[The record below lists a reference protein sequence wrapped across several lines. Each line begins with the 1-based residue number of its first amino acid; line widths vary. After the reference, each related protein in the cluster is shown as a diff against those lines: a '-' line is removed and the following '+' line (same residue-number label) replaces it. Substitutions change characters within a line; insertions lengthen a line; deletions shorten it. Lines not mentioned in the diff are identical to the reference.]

1 MNEKLHLDKLWL
13 RLVRIHVCLD
23 STLFRLEILMRQL
36 KLSTKLWRTPL
47 AALLI
52 ATFLSSMAWGWQQAA
67 ATVAVTPAP
76 TLSAAERAAASLV
89 RADTIRKVTT
99 ELAAPDMQGRGTA
112 QPGGERAAR
121 YIADRFGK
129 LGLKPLGDNGT
140 YLQGIKFKSSQVMAD
155 SSIKAGDAVLKQGV
169 DFVLAPPY
177 TSEQMD
183 ATGQLVFVGYGV
195 NSAEL
200 KRNDLEGID
209 VKGKIAVILSGR
221 PQNAD
226 EAAWKKAGS
235 AMALARNLITQG
247 AAGIIVA
254 NVGSPAQP
262 YKLIAGYLSRRR
274 VQLAGAPAPAFKL
287 PPVILMGDEGLE
299 KLFAGTTATY
309 AQTLAKAQAGEF
321 ASRDLNKQASISVRI
336 KTEEAISSNVAAVL
350 EGSDPKLKD
359 QAVIYTAHYD
369 AYGVDT
375 EGRIYPGAADNALG
389 VAMIT
394 SIAEAF
400 AKSKERPR
408 RSVIFLAVTG
418 EEYGLLGAEYWVKHP
433 TWPIEKLAANLNY
446 DGIGTEIYGPVKK
459 VVGFG
464 AEYSDLGKMLED
476 VSKATGVALTP
487 DPMPE
492 EQAFYRSDHF
502 AFVKK
507 GVPALMLLGGP
518 EGEPSGWLARAKKW
532 LETDYHQTTDTV
544 QPNWNWEGPKTSATI
559 GLIIGMRVA
568 NNEAMPSWL
577 PGAPFKR
584 GA

>member
-1 MNEKLHLDKLWL
+1 
-13 RLVRIHVCLD
+13 
-23 STLFRLEILMRQL
+23 MRQRP
-36 KLSTKLWRTPL
+36 SISLWRTPL
-47 AALLI
+47 VALLI
-52 ATFLSSMAWGWQQAA
+52 ATFLSSMAPAWQQAA
-67 ATVAVTPAP
+67 ATVAVKSTSS
-76 TLSAAERAAASLV
+76 LSETERKTAALV
-89 RADTIRKVTT
+89 RAETIRKVTT
-99 ELAAPDMQGRGTA
+99 ELSAPDMQGRGTA

-121 YIADRFGK
+121 YIADRFMK

-140 YLQGIKFKSSQVMAD
+140 YLQAIKFKSSQALPD
-155 SSIKAGDAVLKQGV
+155 SFIKAGDAVLKQGA

-177 TSEQMD
+177 TSDQMD
-183 ATGQLVFVGYGV
+183 ASGQLVFVGYGV
-195 NSAEL
+195 KSEEL

-209 VKGKIAVILSGR
+209 VKGKIVVIMSGR

-235 AMALARNLITQG
+235 SMSLARNLVMQG
-247 AAGIIVA
+247 AAGIILA
-254 NVGSPAQP
+254 NFGSKAQP
-262 YKLIAGYLSRRR
+262 YKTLADYLSRRR
-274 VQLAGAPAPAFKL
+274 VQLADAPVPPFKL
-287 PPVILMGDEGLE
+287 PPIILMGDEGLE
-299 KLFAGTTATY
+299 KLFAGTGATY
-309 AQTLAKAQAGEF
+309 AQALAKAQAGEF
-321 ASRDLNKQASISVRI
+321 ASRDLNKQASISVRT
-336 KTEEAISSNVAAVL
+336 KSEEAVSSNVVGIL

-359 QAVIYTAHYD
+359 QAVVYTAHYD
-369 AYGVDT
+369 AYGIDAA
-375 EGRIYPGAADNALG
+375 GRIFPGAADNALG

-400 AKSKERPR
+400 TKSKEKPR
-408 RSVIFLAVTG
+408 RSIIFLAVTG

-433 TWPIEKLAANLNY
+433 TWPLEKIAADLNF

-464 AEYSDLGKMLED
+464 AEYSDLGKTLED
-476 VSKATGVALTP
+476 VLQATGVALTP

-518 EGEPSGWLARAKKW
+518 DGETAVWMARAKKW
-532 LETDYHQTTDTV
+532 LETDYHQPTDTV
-544 QPNWNWEGPKTSATI
+544 QPNWNWEGPRTSATI

-568 NNEAMPSWL
+568 NAEAMPAWL

-584 GA
+584 G

>member
-1 MNEKLHLDKLWL
+1 
-13 RLVRIHVCLD
+13 VCLE
-23 STLFRLEILMRQL
+23 STLFPPVEILMRQRP
-36 KLSTKLWRTPL
+36 SISLWRTPL
-47 AALLI
+47 VALLI
-52 ATFLSSMAWGWQQAA
+52 ATFLSSMAPAWQQAA
-67 ATVAVTPAP
+67 ATVAVKSTSS
-76 TLSAAERAAASLV
+76 LSETERKTAALV
-89 RADTIRKVTT
+89 RAETIRKVTT
-99 ELAAPDMQGRGTA
+99 ELSAPDMQGRGTA

-121 YIADRFGK
+121 YIADRFMK

-140 YLQGIKFKSSQVMAD
+140 YLQAIKFKSSQALPD
-155 SSIKAGDAVLKQGV
+155 SFIKAGDAVLKQGA

-177 TSEQMD
+177 TSDQMD
-183 ATGQLVFVGYGV
+183 ASGQLVFVGYGV
-195 NSAEL
+195 KSEEL

-209 VKGKIAVILSGR
+209 VKGKIVVIMSGR

-235 AMALARNLITQG
+235 SMSLARNLVMQG
-247 AAGIIVA
+247 AAGIILA
-254 NVGSPAQP
+254 NFGSKAQP
-262 YKLIAGYLSRRR
+262 YKTLADYLSRRR
-274 VQLAGAPAPAFKL
+274 VQLADAPVPPFKL
-287 PPVILMGDEGLE
+287 PPIILMGDEGLE
-299 KLFAGTTATY
+299 KLFAGTGATY
-309 AQTLAKAQAGEF
+309 AQALAKAQAGEF
-321 ASRDLNKQASISVRI
+321 ASRDLNKQASISVRT
-336 KTEEAISSNVAAVL
+336 KSEEAVSSNVVGIL

-359 QAVIYTAHYD
+359 QAVVYTAHYD
-369 AYGVDT
+369 AYGIDAA
-375 EGRIYPGAADNALG
+375 GRIFPGAADNALG

-400 AKSKERPR
+400 TKSKEKPR
-408 RSVIFLAVTG
+408 RSIIFLAVTG

-433 TWPIEKLAANLNY
+433 TWPLEKIAADLNF

-464 AEYSDLGKMLED
+464 AEYSDLGKTLED
-476 VSKATGVALTP
+476 VLQATGVALTP

-518 EGEPSGWLARAKKW
+518 DGETAVWMARAKKW
-532 LETDYHQTTDTV
+532 LETDYHQPTDTV
-544 QPNWNWEGPKTSATI
+544 QPNWNWEGPRTSATI

-568 NNEAMPSWL
+568 NAEAMPAWL

-584 GA
+584 G

>member
-1 MNEKLHLDKLWL
+1 M
-13 RLVRIHVCLD
+13 
-23 STLFRLEILMRQL
+23 
-36 KLSTKLWRTPL
+36 
-47 AALLI
+47 AL
-52 ATFLSSMAWGWQQAA
+52 GWQQAA
-67 ATVAVTPAP
+67 ATATVRPAP
-76 TLSAAERAAASLV
+76 TLTAAERAAASLIS
-89 RADTIRKVTT
+89 ADAIRKMTT
-99 ELAAPDMQGRGTA
+99 ELSAPAMEGRGTA

-121 YIADRFGK
+121 YIADRFAK

-140 YLQGIKFKSSQVMAD
+140 YLQGIKFKSSQVLAD
-155 SSIKAGDAVLKQGV
+155 SSIKAGDAVLKPGA
-169 DFVLAPPY
+169 DFVLLPPY
-177 TSEQMD
+177 TSQQID
-183 ATGQLVFVGYGV
+183 ASGQLVFVGYGV

-209 VKGKIAVILSGR
+209 VKGKIAVIVGGR

-226 EAAWKKAGS
+226 EAAWKKLGS
-235 AMALARNLITQG
+235 PVALARSLAAQG
-247 AAGIIVA
+247 AAGIILA
-254 NVGSPAQP
+254 NFGSQAQP
-262 YKLIAGYLSRRR
+262 YKVIANYLSRRR
-274 VQLAGAPAPAFKL
+274 VQVAGGAVPQPG
-287 PPVILMGDEGLE
+287 PPLILMGDEGLE
-299 KLFAGTTATY
+299 KLFAGTGATY
-309 AQTLAKAQAGEF
+309 AQTLAKAQAGEPV
-321 ASRDLNKQASISVRI
+321 SKDLNKQANISIRI
-336 KTEEAISSNVAAVL
+336 KIEEAISSNVVGVV
-350 EGSDPKLKD
+350 EGSDPKLKE

-369 AYGVDT
+369 AYGMDAQ
-375 EGRIYPGAADNALG
+375 GRIYPGAADNALG

-418 EEYGLLGAEYWVKHP
+418 EEYGLLGAEYWVKNP
-433 TWPIEKLAANLNY
+433 TWPIEKLAANLNF

-459 VVGFG
+459 IVGFG
-464 AEYSDLGKMLED
+464 AEYSDLGKTLED
-476 VSKATGVALTP
+476 VLQATGVQLTP

-492 EQAFYRSDHF
+492 EQAFYRSDHY

-518 EGEPSGWLARAKKW
+518 EGETAVWLARARKW

-577 PGAPFKR
+577 PGVQFKR

>member
-1 MNEKLHLDKLWL
+1 MPRQH
-13 RLVRIHVCLD
+13 
-23 STLFRLEILMRQL
+23 TFFRLEILMRQL
-36 KLSTKLWRTPL
+36 KLSTSVWRAPL
-47 AALLI
+47 AALLM
-52 ATFLSSMAWGWQQAA
+52 ATFLSPVALGWQQAA
-67 ATVAVTPAP
+67 ATVTVKSAP
-76 TLSAAERAAASLV
+76 TLSEAERKASALV
-89 RADTIRKVTT
+89 SANAIRKMTT
-99 ELAAPDMQGRGTA
+99 ELSATDMQGRGTA

-121 YIADRFGK
+121 YIADRFSK
-129 LGLKPLGDNGT
+129 LGLKPLGDNGS
-140 YLQGIKFKSSQVMAD
+140 YLQGIKFKSSQVMPD
-155 SSIKAGDAVLKQGV
+155 SSIKAGDAVLKQGA

-177 TSEQMD
+177 TSEQVD
-183 ATGQLVFVGYGV
+183 VNGQLVFVGYGV
-195 NSAEL
+195 NSQEL

-209 VKGKIAVILSGR
+209 VKGKIVVILNGR

-235 AMALARNLITQG
+235 AMTLARNLVTQG
-247 AAGIIVA
+247 AAGIILA
-254 NVGSPAQP
+254 NFGSKAQP
-262 YKLIAGYLSRRR
+262 YKLIASYLSRRR
-274 VQLAGAPAPAFKL
+274 VQLADAPAPPFKL

-299 KLFAGTTATY
+299 KLFAGTGSTY
-309 AQTLAKAQAGEF
+309 AQTIAKAGSGEF
-321 ASRDLNKQASISVRI
+321 TSRDLNKQASISIRI
-336 KTEEAISSNVAAVL
+336 KTEEAISSNVAAIL

-359 QAVIYTAHYD
+359 QAVVYTAHYD
-369 AYGVDT
+369 AYGVDAD
-375 EGRIYPGAADNALG
+375 GRVYPGAADNALG

-433 TWPIEKLAANLNY
+433 TWPLEKIAANLNF

-464 AEYSDLGKMLED
+464 AEYSDLGKTLED
-476 VSKATGVALTP
+476 VLQATGVTLTP

-492 EQAFYRSDHF
+492 EKAFYRSDHF

-518 EGEPSGWLARAKKW
+518 EGETSVWIARARKW
-532 LETDYHQTTDTV
+532 LETDYHQTSDTV
-544 QPNWNWEGPKTSATI
+544 QPSWNWEGPKTSATI

-568 NNEAMPSWL
+568 NAEAMPSWL

>member
-1 MNEKLHLDKLWL
+1 
-13 RLVRIHVCLD
+13 
-23 STLFRLEILMRQL
+23 MRQL
-36 KLSTKLWRTPL
+36 KLSTSILRTPL
-47 AALLI
+47 AAALLI
-52 ATFLSSMAWGWQQAA
+52 ATLLSSISLGWQQAS
-67 ATVAVTPAP
+67 ATVTVRPAS
-76 TLSAAERAAASLV
+76 TLSAAEKAAASLV
-89 RADTIRKVTT
+89 TAETIRKVTT
-99 ELAAPDMQGRGTA
+99 ELSAPDMQGRGTA

-129 LGLKPLGDNGT
+129 LGLKPLGDNNT
-140 YLQGIKFKSSQVMAD
+140 FLQGIRFKSSQVTPD
-155 SSIKAGDAVLKQGV
+155 STIKAGDAVLKQGA

-177 TSEQMD
+177 TFEQAD
-183 ATGQLVFVGYGV
+183 TSGQLVFVGYGV
-195 NSAEL
+195 NSPDL
-200 KRNDLEGID
+200 NRNDLEGID

-226 EAAWKKAGS
+226 ETAWRKAGAS
-235 AMALARNLITQG
+235 MTLARNLVTQG
-247 AAGIIVA
+247 AAGVIIA
-254 NVGSPAQP
+254 NFGSKAQP

-274 VQLAGAPAPAFKL
+274 VQLADAPAPTAKL
-287 PPVILMGDEGLE
+287 SPVVLMGEEGLE
-299 KLFAGTTATY
+299 KLFAGTGQTY
-309 AQTLAKAQAGEF
+309 AQALAKAQSGEF
-321 ASRDLNKQASISVRI
+321 ASRDLNKQASLSIRI
-336 KTEEAISSNVAAVL
+336 KTEEAVSSNVAAVL
-350 EGSDPKLKD
+350 EGSDPALKD

-369 AYGVDT
+369 AYGVDS

-400 AKSKERPR
+400 AKSKPRPR

-433 TWPIEKLAANLNY
+433 TWPLDKLAANLNY

-464 AEYSDLGKMLED
+464 AEYSDLGKTLED
-476 VSKATGVALTP
+476 VLQATGVQLTP

-492 EQAFYRSDHF
+492 EKAFYRSDHY

-518 EGEPSGWLARAKKW
+518 EGETAVWLARARKW

-544 QPNWNWEGPKTSATI
+544 QPNWNWEGPKITATI
-559 GLIIGMRVA
+559 GLIVGMRVA
-568 NNEAMPSWL
+568 NNEAMPSWI

>member
-1 MNEKLHLDKLWL
+1 
-13 RLVRIHVCLD
+13 
-23 STLFRLEILMRQL
+23 MRQL
-36 KLSTKLWRTPL
+36 KLSTSVWRTPL
-47 AALLI
+47 AAALLI
-52 ATFLSSMAWGWQQAA
+52 ATLLSSISLGWQQAA
-67 ATVAVTPAP
+67 ATVTVKPAS
-76 TLSAAERAAASLV
+76 TLSAAEKAAASLV
-89 RADTIRKVTT
+89 TAEAIRKVTT
-99 ELAAPDMQGRGTA
+99 ELSAPDMQGRGTA
-112 QPGGERAAR
+112 QPGGVRAAR
-121 YIADRFGK
+121 YIADRFSK
-129 LGLKPLGDNGT
+129 LGLKPLGDGGT
-140 YLQGIKFKSSQVMAD
+140 YLQGIRFKSSQVMPD
-155 SSIKAGDAVLKQGV
+155 SSIKAGDAVLKQGA

-177 TSEQMD
+177 TSEQVD
-183 ATGQLVFVGYGV
+183 ASGQLVFVGYGV
-195 NSAEL
+195 NAPGL
-200 KRNDLEGID
+200 NRNDLEGID

-235 AMALARNLITQG
+235 SMALARNLVMQG
-247 AAGIIVA
+247 AAGIVIA
-254 NVGSPAQP
+254 NFGSKAQP
-262 YKLIAGYLSRRR
+262 YKMIAGYLSRRR
-274 VQLAGAPAPAFKL
+274 VQLADAPVPPVKL
-287 PPVILMGDEGLE
+287 PPVVLMGEEGLE
-299 KLFAGTTATY
+299 KLFAGTGLTY
-309 AQTLAKAQAGEF
+309 AQTLAKAQSGEF
-321 ASRDLNKQASISVRI
+321 ASRDLNKQATVSIRI
-336 KTEEAISSNVAAVL
+336 KTEEATSSNVAAVL
-350 EGSDPKLKD
+350 EGSDPQLKD

-369 AYGVDT
+369 AYGVDS

-400 AKSKERPR
+400 AKSKPRPR

-433 TWPIEKLAANLNY
+433 TWPLEKLAANLNY

-464 AEYSDLGKMLED
+464 AEYSDLGKTLEE
-476 VSKATGVALTP
+476 VLQATGVQLTP

-492 EQAFYRSDHF
+492 EQAFYRSDHY

-518 EGEPSGWLARAKKW
+518 EGETAVWLARARKW

-544 QPNWNWEGPKTSATI
+544 QPNWNWEGPKTTATI
-559 GLIIGMRVA
+559 GLIVGMRVA
-568 NNEAMPSWL
+568 NNEAMPSWI